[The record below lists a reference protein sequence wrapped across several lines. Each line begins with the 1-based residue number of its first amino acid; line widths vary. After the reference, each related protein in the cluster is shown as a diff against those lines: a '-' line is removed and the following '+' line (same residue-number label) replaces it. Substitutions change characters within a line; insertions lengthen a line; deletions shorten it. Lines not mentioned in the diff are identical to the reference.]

1 MSPQHFRVEERDLAG
16 ERVSGTMDERPEL
29 DRGWLQ
35 RSEWIGGRVKTYAYA
50 VLLVCLGLIVG
61 RTAFAQQLPPQQ
73 LPASVSGK
81 WILYC
86 KDPNRTTSAKYL
98 DLQQKGS
105 AITGHFKGP
114 NQSGGVEG
122 TINEQHLLVRTKTR
136 VVLTFRGRVDGP
148 RVQGVVQ
155 GTTFNG
161 TFHDRGGTGSFQ
173 GQRSN

>member
-1 MSPQHFRVEERDLAG
+1 M
-16 ERVSGTMDERPEL
+16 
-29 DRGWLQ
+29 RGF
-35 RSEWIGGRVKTYAYA
+35 VKRYSYAA
-50 VLLVCLGLIVG
+50 LLVCLGLMAG
-61 RTAFAQQLPPQQ
+61 RTAFAQQPPSQQ

-81 WILYC
+81 WTLYC
-86 KDPNRTTSAKYL
+86 KDPNGSTSAKYL
-98 DLQQKGS
+98 DLEQKGS

-122 TINEQHLLVRTKTR
+122 TINEQHLVVRTKTR
-136 VVLTFRGRVDGP
+136 DVLTFRGRVDGP

>member
-1 MSPQHFRVEERDLAG
+1 M
-16 ERVSGTMDERPEL
+16 
-29 DRGWLQ
+29 
-35 RSEWIGGRVKTYAYA
+35 GGLVKRYSYA
-50 VLLVCLGLIVG
+50 VLFICLGLMVG
-61 RTAFAQQLPPQQ
+61 STALAQQPPSQQ
-73 LPASVSGK
+73 LPASVAGK
-81 WILYC
+81 WTLYC
-86 KDPNRTTSAKYL
+86 KDPNGYTSAKYL
-98 DLQQKGS
+98 DLEQKGS

-122 TINEQHLLVRTKTR
+122 TIDEQHLVVRTKTR
-136 VVLTFRGRVDGP
+136 DVLTFRGRVDGP

>member
-1 MSPQHFRVEERDLAG
+1 L
-16 ERVSGTMDERPEL
+16 
-29 DRGWLQ
+29 
-35 RSEWIGGRVKTYAYA
+35 KTYLYA
-50 VLLVCLGLIVG
+50 VVFICLGLVTAG
-61 RTAFAQQLPPQQ
+61 TAFAQQPPPQQ
-73 LPASVSGK
+73 QPASVSGK

-86 KDPNRTTSAKYL
+86 KDPNGTTSAKYL
-98 DLQQKGS
+98 DLEQKGS

-114 NQSGGVEG
+114 RQSGGVEG

-136 VVLTFRGRVDGP
+136 DVLTFRGRVDGP

>member
-1 MSPQHFRVEERDLAG
+1 M
-16 ERVSGTMDERPEL
+16 
-29 DRGWLQ
+29 
-35 RSEWIGGRVKTYAYA
+35 GGLVKRYWYA
-50 VLLVCLGLIVG
+50 VLLICLGLMVG
-61 RTAFAQQLPPQQ
+61 STVLAQQPPPQQ
-73 LPASVSGK
+73 LPASVAGK
-81 WILYC
+81 WTLYC
-86 KDPNRTTSAKYL
+86 KDPNGSTSAKYL
-98 DLQQKGS
+98 DLEQKGS

-122 TINEQHLLVRTKTR
+122 TINEQHLVVRTKTR
-136 VVLTFRGRVDGP
+136 DVLTFRGRVDGP

>member
-1 MSPQHFRVEERDLAG
+1 MKRYWS
-16 ERVSGTMDERPEL
+16 
-29 DRGWLQ
+29 
-35 RSEWIGGRVKTYAYA
+35 A
-50 VLLVCLGLIVG
+50 VLFMCLGLMVG
-61 RTAFAQQLPPQQ
+61 STALAQQPPPQQ

-81 WILYC
+81 WTLYC
-86 KDPNRTTSAKYL
+86 KDPNGSTSAKYL
-98 DLQQKGS
+98 DLEQKGS

-136 VVLTFRGRVDGP
+136 DVLTFRGRVDGP
-148 RVQGVVQ
+148 RVQSVVQ